1 MRFARRLV
9 DADVQ
14 PLPWH
19 ESSGWALV
27 GAILVYFCIH
37 RADRIQDFFYSPRSN
52 ARILLFDIGFF
63 FLGAALATAF
73 ILEPTSR
80 REAILAGASWE
91 GVISGLLTRYSRG
104 RGPPH
109 KVAEAAASG

>member
-52 ARILLFDIGFF
+52 ARVLLFDIGFF
-63 FLGAALATAF
+63 FLGAALVTAF

-91 GVISGLLTRYSRG
+91 GVISGLLTRNSRG
-104 RGPPH
+104 RIG
-109 KVAEAAASG
+109 S